1 MKSLF
6 EQLGSTYREEN
17 GYLIPNLTLP
27 DEEQVEI
34 GLWGQR
40 HLRYIKQ
47 HHKVRYVNLLTSG
60 KLNEHLAD
68 IDNQAED
75 MFFRLVKQ
83 MADREGVTE
92 QLKKDNQMEWVARI
106 LHHPRCLRRFPTQVL
121 SIHAAYFAGASC
133 QEDKA
138 YNLQRVWATYC
149 GLKHIR
155 QLRRPC
161 WRKG

>member
-17 GYLIPNLTLP
+17 GYLIPDLTLP

-47 HHKVRYVNLLTSG
+47 RHKVRYVNLLTSG
-60 KLNEHLAD
+60 KLNDEHLAD

-75 MFFRLVKQ
+75 MFFRLVKR

-92 QLKKDNQMEWVARI
+92 QLKKDNQMEWVARMNN
-106 LHHPRCLRRFPTQVL
+106 LRSRAIEIINADL
-121 SIHAAYFAGASC
+121 IFA
-133 QEDKA
+133 
-138 YNLQRVWATYC
+138 
-149 GLKHIR
+149 
-155 QLRRPC
+155 
-161 WRKG
+161 